1 MLRSNVATLIGI
13 ITGFLVVVGYIVR
26 LSVKYA
32 NNEKQT
38 QDNAD
43 SIEKIT
49 KELAEIKIS
58 STTLQTQFETHNK
71 QYELDVKNNANMF
84 NELYNSR
91 NKTNETLTELS
102 TTLKILVSNIDNQF
116 NSLDK
121 KIDSLKERR

>member
-1 MLRSNVATLIGI
+1 M
-13 ITGFLVVVGYIVR
+13 GYIVR

-43 SIEKIT
+43 SIAKIS

-58 STTLQTQFETHNK
+58 ANTLQTQFDTHSK
-71 QYELDVKNNANMF
+71 QYEFDTKNNATMF

-102 TTLKILVSNIDNQF
+102 TTLKLLVSNIDNQF

-121 KIDSLKERR
+121 KIDSLKEKK